1 MRRFFTELVKTMTSN
16 RTEGN
21 KFPILGNVIPEFDPM
36 NKGQTIRNW
45 LNKVEECARMYRWD
59 SDQTVHY
66 AMPKLVGIAK
76 TWYQS
81 LPTMSF
87 S

>member
-1 MRRFFTELVKTMTSN
+1 M
-16 RTEGN
+16 
-21 KFPILGNVIPEFDPM
+21 LGNVIPEFDPM

-45 LNKVEECARMYRWD
+45 LSKVEECAKMYRWD
-59 SDQTVHY
+59 SDQIVHY

-87 S
+87 TWSEWKDKLTESFRVAMITPNC